1 MEADFQRD
9 YGLDLREALDGMSWR
24 RFSVLVRHLSPFG
37 AAAQAVEAVREEGEE
52 HLSPFGAAAQAVEA
66 VREEG
71 EDTQQAAGA
80 FFQSMVGFPDVRE
93 TGGSGAGRH
102 PERRRP
108 P

>member
-9 YGLDLREALDGMSWR
+9 YGLDLGKELDGMSWR
-24 RFSVLVRHLSPFG
+24 RFSVLLRHLSPFG
-37 AAAQAVEAVREEGEE
+37 AVAQAAEK
-52 HLSPFGAAAQAVEA
+52 

-80 FFQSMVGFPDVRE
+80 FFQSMVGFPDIRE

>member
-37 AAAQAVEAVREEGEE
+37 AAAQAVEAVREEGE
-52 HLSPFGAAAQAVEA
+52 
-66 VREEG
+66 
-71 EDTQQAAGA
+71 DTQQAAGA

-93 TGGSGAGRH
+93 TGGSGEGRH